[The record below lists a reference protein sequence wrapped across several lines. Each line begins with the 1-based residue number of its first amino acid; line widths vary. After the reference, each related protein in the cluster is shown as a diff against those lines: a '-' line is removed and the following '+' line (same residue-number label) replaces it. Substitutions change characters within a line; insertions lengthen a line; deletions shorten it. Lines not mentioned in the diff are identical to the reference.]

1 MTQIKSISK
10 LFLLFVI
17 VMISCNEKEMNVV
30 VSEEKASINSIEFEY
45 MALFL
50 IHKFQI
56 IKLLLIDFCHMEQQK

>member
-45 MALFL
+45 NGSIFNTK
-50 IHKFQI
+50 I
-56 IKLLLIDFCHMEQQK
+56 